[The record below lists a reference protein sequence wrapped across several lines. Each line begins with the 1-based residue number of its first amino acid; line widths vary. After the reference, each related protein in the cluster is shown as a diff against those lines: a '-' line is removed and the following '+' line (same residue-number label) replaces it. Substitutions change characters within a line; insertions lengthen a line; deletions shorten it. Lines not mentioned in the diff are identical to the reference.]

1 MATSRDNNLVPF
13 MATHPLEVVEDEIKA
28 RGISKKEF
36 AARIGMKPSN
46 LSRMLRMKQEIT
58 ASFAEKLEDV
68 LGIDASFW
76 LRMQSSYIKDV
87 KAIEKRDAA
96 EQSAYNIEYM
106 LSLVLNMKEL
116 YSRLKINSSLF
127 IQDKLA
133 RLEELFG
140 DTPANIPAYIAL
152 HRGEYKRS
160 DKAEAAEKDMN
171 TWVAIA
177 YISAKNKRPSSPF
190 ATGNARKA
198 AREIADS
205 VHCGLAT
212 EATIS
217 GVLDKYGISY
227 SVVEKL
233 EKTPVDGYSAWIGD
247 YPAIV
252 TTHRYNDMSKLVF
265 NILHELGHIELHMGD
280 GTRKSF
286 VADDSIYS
294 CEDVKEREANSF
306 AENMLI
312 DSVTWKKMM
321 SSAQVKGLWSVNI
334 AHELK
339 KVAQDNHL
347 DFGIVSWR
355 YMHETNIYAIRGF
368 KRIPIH

>member
-1 MATSRDNNLVPF
+1 MATSRKDSLVPF
-13 MATHPLEVVEDEIKA
+13 MATHPLEVVKDELKA
-28 RGISKKEF
+28 RGISHKEF
-36 AARIGMKPSN
+36 ASRIGIKPSN
-46 LSRMLRMKQEIT
+46 FSRMLREKQEIT
-58 ASFAEKLEDV
+58 ASFAAKLEEV

-87 KAIEKRDAA
+87 RAIEKRDAA

-160 DKAEAAEKDMN
+160 DKAEATEKDMN
-171 TWVAIA
+171 TWAAIA
-177 YISAKNKRPSSPF
+177 YISAKSKRPSSPF
-190 ATGNARKA
+190 TKGNARKA
-198 AREIADS
+198 AAEIADS
-205 VHCGLAT
+205 VHSGVAT
-212 EATIS
+212 ENTIS
-217 GVLDKYGISY
+217 SILDKYGISY

-233 EKTPVDGYSAWIGD
+233 EKTPVDGYSTWVGD

-265 NILHELGHIELHMGD
+265 NILHELGHIELHMAD
-280 GTRKSF
+280 GTRVSF
-286 VADDSIYS
+286 VADDSVYS
-294 CEDVKEREANSF
+294 CDDPKEKEANSF

-312 DSVTWKKMM
+312 DSATWNRMM
-321 SSAQVKGLWSVNI
+321 NTAQVKGLWGANI
-334 AHELK
+334 VHVLK
-339 KVAQDNHL
+339 KVSHDNHL